1 MNKIIRNKNNGYS
14 VINNHCLRNKNISE
28 KAKGVFAIIM
38 SLPDN
43 WDFSINGLISICHG
57 GETAIRSA
65 IKELIEHGYCERNV
79 SKDLDTKK
87 ILGWEYTFS
96 EKPLCDFP
104 QVDFPQ
110 VGFPNMGNQVQL
122 STEELIPKKEKKERL
137 NKKEQYLFNF
147 DSDFV
152 SIVNKRPA
160 ISNSIFEWIDY
171 KFDII
176 KKPYITVKWLSELK
190 KYSDNQ
196 IIESIRIA
204 IAKEYAGFFPESVK
218 PDNNKVNPMQS
229 ESQYTKLDPNKIYD

>member
-1 MNKIIRNKNNGYS
+1 MNKIIRNKDNGYS

-104 QVDFPQ
+104 QVDLPQ
-110 VGFPNMGNQVQL
+110 VGFPNMGNQGQL
-122 STEELIPKKEKKERL
+122 SKEKLIPNKTNKEKELVFDFLWSLYPNKN
-137 NKKEQYLFNF
+137 NKKIAK
-147 DSDFV
+147 D
-152 SIVNKRPA
+152 
-160 ISNSIFEWIDY
+160 
-171 KFDII
+171 KF
-176 KKPYITVKWLSELK
+176 LK
-190 KYSDNQ
+190 LTDKE
-196 IIESIRIA
+196 IESVSFHLPI
-204 IAKEYAGFFPESVK
+204 FSTLK
-218 PDNNKVNPMQS
+218 PFATYSHPHLSTYLNQKRFNDEIEKPIQPQS
-229 ESQYTKLDPNKIYD
+229 TSQYTKLDPNKIYD